1 MIPIIN
7 GGQVTDNDTV
17 RVVDNYFPKF
27 ITDLVHTDLEMM
39 PVAYTNSPYRHFHK
53 SRFFGTMLYHEDK
66 FADIPYYWFVDY
78 FNRCI
83 MGDICKDLNIT
94 NCHRVLMNMQLPGMD
109 GQNHTD
115 SDEDDYL
122 TVIYMGHGNSGDTVV
137 VKEDE
142 SEQRISFKEGRIVIF
157 KSNMWHRGEAPTEGL
172 RCTLGAVYPLFKV

>member
-1 MIPIIN
+1 MTELIDKQGN
-7 GGQVTDNDTV
+7 KLV

-83 MGDICKDLNIT
+83 MGDVCKDLNIT
-94 NCHRVLMNMQLPGMD
+94 IRPSLNDTLCSLSSSLTTTVSPELPCPMYII
-109 GQNHTD
+109 
-115 SDEDDYL
+115 E
-122 TVIYMGHGNSGDTVV
+122 
-137 VKEDE
+137 
-142 SEQRISFKEGRIVIF
+142 R
-157 KSNMWHRGEAPTEGL
+157 
-172 RCTLGAVYPLFKV
+172 